1 MIEEQTIRPFDPADT
16 NVLRELFAQSIE
28 YLTSVDYNDD
38 QRLAWISAAEDPVV
52 FEDRVWD
59 AETFVVE
66 VETEPAGFIT
76 LKNGAKIDMLY
87 VHPYFVR
94 QGVATMLIEKAEA
107 LASERG
113 KTEISAEV
121 SDTARPFF
129 EAMGYVAKKRNLVPM
144 EGLWLSNTT
153 MVKTLDAAAVATT
166 QATDSPV
173 SSDSADD
180 AGDADE
186 ADHTCGCG
194 HAHHHDAQTEG
205 GRSDDRTAPHKNE
218 GSE

>member
-28 YLTSVDYNDD
+28 YLTSVEYDDD

-94 QGVATMLIEKAEA
+94 QGVATMLIEKAET

-153 MVKTLDAAAVATT
+153 MVKTLDVAAVTAD
-166 QATDSPV
+166 A
-173 SSDSADD
+173 SDDAHNADD
-180 AGDADE
+180 S
-186 ADHTCGCG
+186 CGCG
-194 HAHHHDAQTEG
+194 HAHHDDAHTEG
-205 GRSDDRTAPHKNE
+205 GRSDDETAAPKNE